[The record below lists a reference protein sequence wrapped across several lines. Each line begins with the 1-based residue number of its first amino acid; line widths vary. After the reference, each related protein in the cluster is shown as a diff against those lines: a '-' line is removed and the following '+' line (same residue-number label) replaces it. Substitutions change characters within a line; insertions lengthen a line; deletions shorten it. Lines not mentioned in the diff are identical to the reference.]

1 MVRQRLPEN
10 ERREQILQAASRVG
24 AQQGLM
30 NLSLRKVAEEAGVS
44 HGLVAHHFQS
54 KEGMQRAL
62 LRWVTTALLS
72 PPESVDV
79 EISGSDRLLSL
90 VRRQIEHVRDKSDL
104 VGLLLEFRVLT
115 RAQPE
120 LREEVRRD
128 MSSIYDVYEPLATEL
143 VAQDPAKFAS
153 TNGASI
159 ARTIAYTLI
168 GYEISL
174 LIDPNSAKE
183 AEVIDTLASLL
194 GD

>member
-54 KEGMQRAL
+54 KEGIQRAL
-62 LRWVTTALLS
+62 FRWVTTALLS

-79 EISGSDRLLSL
+79 ETSGSERLLAL

-128 MSSIYDVYEPLATEL
+128 MSSIYDVYEPLASEL
-143 VAQDPAKFAS
+143 VAQDPAKFGS
-153 TNGASI
+153 TNGATI

>member
-54 KEGMQRAL
+54 KEGIQRAL
-62 LRWVTTALLS
+62 FRWVTTALLS

-79 EISGSDRLLSL
+79 ETSGSERLLAL

-104 VGLLLEFRVLT
+104 VGLLLEFRALT

-128 MSSIYDVYEPLATEL
+128 MSSIYDVYEPLASEL
-143 VAQDPAKFAS
+143 VAQDPAKFGS
-153 TNGASI
+153 TNGATI